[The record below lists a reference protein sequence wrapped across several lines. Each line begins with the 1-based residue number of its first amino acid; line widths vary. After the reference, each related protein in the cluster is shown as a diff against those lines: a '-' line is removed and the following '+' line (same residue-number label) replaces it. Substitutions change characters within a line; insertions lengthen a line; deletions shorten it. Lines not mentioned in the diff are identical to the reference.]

1 MILDAVSH
9 LAGMRALVDFKAVCD
24 SVRIEDIMQFA
35 GIDSQT
41 ILVADIDRNGAV
53 LAQIPD
59 VLIHKSERRV
69 RGPFCENVRLNRTI
83 FHRKVEVERRVLWIR

>member
-59 VLIHKSERRV
+59 VLIPYGQKT
-69 RGPFCENVRLNRTI
+69 GPGRSPEQLLIAPRTFTLRINQAREVFC
-83 FHRKVEVERRVLWIR
+83 